1 VGFLLADQI
10 KALFSVEIVAWGF
23 IIGGLI
29 FLWLERVYKE
39 DAHTITDIEQLSYR
53 QAAWVGFA
61 QMFALIP
68 GTSRAGASIVG
79 GMLVGLSRKASAEFS
94 FLLALPVLAAASG
107 YDFLKHYEDFAQ
119 SSFTPLIIGFLVSFL
134 VAYLTMKLFLSF
146 LDRFTFVAFGV
157 YRILFGCILL
167 LWFV

>member
-1 VGFLLADQI
+1 
-10 KALFSVEIVAWGF
+10 
-23 IIGGLI
+23 
-29 FLWLERVYKE
+29 
-39 DAHTITDIEQLSYR
+39 
-53 QAAWVGFA
+53 
-61 QMFALIP
+61 
-68 GTSRAGASIVG
+68 
-79 GMLVGLSRKASAEFS
+79 MLVGLSRKASAEFS